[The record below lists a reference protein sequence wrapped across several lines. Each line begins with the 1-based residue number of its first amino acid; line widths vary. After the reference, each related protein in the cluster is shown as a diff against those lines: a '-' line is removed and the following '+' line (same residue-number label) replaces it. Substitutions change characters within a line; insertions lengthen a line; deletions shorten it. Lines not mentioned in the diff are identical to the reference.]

1 MVANIYVEEMAFDKA
16 LKAKLPES
24 DYQEITSYTNDLER
38 AVLDTIASYQ
48 E

>member
-1 MVANIYVEEMAFDKA
+1 MTFDKA
-16 LKAKLPES
+16 LKDKLRES
-24 DYQEITSYTNDLER
+24 DYQEITSYTHDLER